1 MVIGNVP
8 LILCIYLRYAKV
20 LSYWGAHP
28 YLLFSIQWSIKIL
41 TVIVFYFDITI
52 VAQLFLV
59 SISNRPSILYMHILI
74 DVIYNINAHLLYIK
88 GKRWCNMTGYVM
100 SWIFKHWILYIMRIV
115 KTQQN
120 AYVLVTREA
129 IIHSIYANNCF
140 YLVILIFYIAF
151 INVKEN
157 GRGNP
162 K

>member
-1 MVIGNVP
+1 MN
-8 LILCIYLRYAKV
+8 
-20 LSYWGAHP
+20 
-28 YLLFSIQWSIKIL
+28 IQ
-41 TVIVFYFDITI
+41 
-52 VAQLFLV
+52 A
-59 SISNRPSILYMHILI
+59 
-74 DVIYNINAHLLYIK
+74 
-88 GKRWCNMTGYVM
+88 
-100 SWIFKHWILYIMRIV
+100 WILYIMRIV

-151 INVKEN
+151 INVREN